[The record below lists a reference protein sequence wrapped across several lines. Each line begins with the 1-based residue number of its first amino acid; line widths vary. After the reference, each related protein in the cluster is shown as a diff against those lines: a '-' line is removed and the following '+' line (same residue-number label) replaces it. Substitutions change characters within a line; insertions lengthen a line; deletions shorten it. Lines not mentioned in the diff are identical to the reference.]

1 MEANKLSFNCLIE
14 ACGRHE
20 TPESETKDLFT
31 ALAVAR
37 VLTFSFANFLNLNSH
52 TTHKEGQVTT
62 LAHAWTELEECYN
75 VL

>member
-1 MEANKLSFNCLIE
+1 MEANQLSFHCLIE

-37 VLTFSFANFLNLNSH
+37 VSACSFVNFLNPNSH
-52 TTHKEGQVTT
+52 RAHKEVTP
-62 LAHAWTELEECYN
+62 AHANMELEERYN
-75 VL
+75 VF